1 MAKDK
6 TIYTCTECGGIS
18 PKWLGKCP
26 HCNAWNTLIES
37 VEESASPVKNRYNQ
51 RQGLAR
57 ASELTALADIDATDM
72 ERTPTGHEELDRVL
86 GGGIVEGGV
95 VLIGGDP
102 GIGKSTLLLQALDSM
117 QRAFDR
123 TAAAGERGGGAASAG
138 PPQARPAPS
147 GGREL
152 HAVSERGGKAASA
165 GPPQARP
172 APPGGREPHA
182 AGERGGGAASA
193 GPPQARPAP
202 SGGREPHAVGERGGT
217 LYVTGEE
224 SGAQIALRSRRLGL
238 EGSQVKVL
246 AEIQLEKILATLE
259 ATQPA
264 IAVIDSIQTVY
275 SDQLTSAPGS
285 VAQVREC
292 AAHLTRLAKASGI
305 CIVLV
310 GHVTKEGALAG
321 PRVLEHMVDTVLYF
335 EGDTHSSFRLVRA
348 IKNRFGA
355 VNEIGVFAMTE
366 KGLKGVSNPSAIFLS
381 QHSEA
386 VPGSCVMVTLEGT
399 RPMLVEI
406 QALVDSGGPS
416 PRRLSVGLDRD
427 RLAMLLAVLHR
438 HAGVACMDQDVFVNA
453 VGGVRISE
461 PAADL
466 AVMLAITSSLRG
478 KPLPK
483 GFIAFGEVGLA
494 GEVRPA
500 PRGQE
505 RLKEAAKLGFSVAI
519 VPKANAPKKNDKAFE
534 GLTIHAVERIEQ
546 ALDVVRSL
554 Q

>member
-6 TIYTCTECGGIS
+6 TSKSIFTCTECGGTS

-26 HCNAWNTLIES
+26 HCNAWNTLIET
-37 VEESASPVKNRYNQ
+37 VATAAEGGAAVKNRFSPQ
-51 RQGLAR
+51 FQSLAA
-57 ASELTALADIDATDM
+57 ASSIQPLSQIEASAM
-72 ERTPTGHEELDRVL
+72 QYTPTGHEELDRVL

-102 GIGKSTLLLQALDSM
+102 GIGKSTLLLQALDSL
-117 QRAFDR
+117 QK
-123 TAAAGERGGGAASAG
+123 
-138 PPQARPAPS
+138 S
-147 GGREL
+147 GL
-152 HAVSERGGKAASA
+152 
-165 GPPQARP
+165 Q
-172 APPGGREPHA
+172 
-182 AGERGGGAASA
+182 
-193 GPPQARPAP
+193 
-202 SGGREPHAVGERGGT
+202 T

-224 SGAQIALRSRRLGL
+224 SGAQIALRARRLGL
-238 EGSQVKVL
+238 DNSAVNVL
-246 AEIQLEKILATLE
+246 AEIQLEKILATLD
-259 ATQPA
+259 AAQPA
-264 IAVIDSIQTVY
+264 VAVIDSIQTVY
-275 SDQLTSAPGS
+275 SEQLTSAPGS

-292 AAHLTRLAKASGI
+292 AAHLTRAAKASGV
-305 CIVLV
+305 CIILV

-381 QHSEA
+381 QHPEP

-399 RPMLVEI
+399 RPLLVEI

-453 VGGVRISE
+453 VGGVRITE

-466 AVMLAITSSLRG
+466 AVMLAIASSLRG
-478 KPLPK
+478 RPLPK
-483 GFIAFGEVGLA
+483 GFFAFGEVGLA

-505 RLKEAAKLGFSVAI
+505 RLKEAAKLGFSIAV
-519 VPKANAPKKNDKAFE
+519 VPKANAPKKAIE
-534 GLTIHAVERIEQ
+534 GLAIHAVERVEQ
-546 ALDVVRSL
+546 ALEIARSL
-554 Q
+554 

>member
-1 MAKDK
+1 MAKEK
-6 TIYTCTECGGIS
+6 TIFSCTECGGTS
-18 PKWLGKCP
+18 PRWLGKCP
-26 HCNAWNTLIES
+26 SCGAWNTLIES
-37 VEESASPVKNRYNQ
+37 VPDAGPGKNRLSGAGHYA
-51 RQGLAR
+51 GLAQAQAVMPLAAIEATEVAR
-57 ASELTALADIDATDM
+57 TASGI
-72 ERTPTGHEELDRVL
+72 EELDRVL
-86 GGGIVEGGV
+86 GGGVVEGGV

-102 GIGKSTLLLQALDSM
+102 GIGKSTLLLQAMDAL
-117 QRAFDR
+117 QRA
-123 TAAAGERGGGAASAG
+123 GL
-138 PPQARPAPS
+138 P
-147 GGREL
+147 
-152 HAVSERGGKAASA
+152 
-165 GPPQARP
+165 
-172 APPGGREPHA
+172 
-182 AGERGGGAASA
+182 
-193 GPPQARPAP
+193 
-202 SGGREPHAVGERGGT
+202 T

-224 SGAQIALRSRRLGL
+224 SGAQVALRSRRLGL
-238 EGSQVKVL
+238 DASQVNVL
-246 AEIQLEKILATLE
+246 AEIQLEKILATVE

-264 IAVIDSIQTVY
+264 VCVIDSIQTVY

-292 AAHLTRLAKASGI
+292 AAHLTRMAKATGI
-305 CIVLV
+305 AVILV

-335 EGDTHSSFRLVRA
+335 EGDTHSSFRLIRA

-366 KGLKGVSNPSAIFLS
+366 RGLKGVSNPSAIFLS
-381 QHSEA
+381 QHA
-386 VPGSCVMVTLEGT
+386 QPVPGSCVLVTLEGT

-406 QALVDSGGPS
+406 QALVDSGGVS
-416 PRRLSVGLDRD
+416 PRRLSVGLERD

-438 HAGVACMDQDVFVNA
+438 HAGVACADQDVFVNA

-478 KPLPK
+478 KALPK

-505 RLKEAAKLGFSVAI
+505 RLKEAAKLGFTVAV
-519 VPKANAPKKNDKAFE
+519 VPKANAPKKPIA
-534 GLTIHAVERIEQ
+534 GLEIHAVERVDE
-546 ALDVVRSL
+546 AMTAVRGLD
-554 Q
+554 

>member
-1 MAKDK
+1 MTKS
-6 TIYTCTECGGIS
+6 IFTCSDCGGS
-18 PKWLGKCP
+18 NAKWLGKCP
-26 HCNAWNTLIES
+26 HCGAWNTLVEAVAES
-37 VEESASPVKNRYNQ
+37 PTNVKNRFGQ
-51 RQGLAR
+51 RPGLAP
-57 ASELTALADIDATDM
+57 ASGLMPLSQIEASDF
-72 ERTPTGHEELDRVL
+72 ERTPTGLDELDRVL
-86 GGGIVEGGV
+86 GGGMVEGGV

-102 GIGKSTLLLQALDSM
+102 GIGKSTLLLQALDAL
-117 QRAFDR
+117 QRS
-123 TAAAGERGGGAASAG
+123 GE
-138 PPQARPAPS
+138 
-147 GGREL
+147 
-152 HAVSERGGKAASA
+152 K
-165 GPPQARP
+165 
-172 APPGGREPHA
+172 
-182 AGERGGGAASA
+182 
-193 GPPQARPAP
+193 
-202 SGGREPHAVGERGGT
+202 T
-217 LYVTGEE
+217 LYITGEE
-224 SGAQIALRSRRLGL
+224 SGAQVALRAQRLGL
-238 EGSQVKVL
+238 EGSQVQVL
-246 AEIQLEKILATLE
+246 AETELETMLSTLQT
-259 ATQPA
+259 ARPD

-275 SDQLTSAPGS
+275 SNQLTSAPGS

-292 AAHLTRLAKASGI
+292 AAHLTRAAKSEGVS
-305 CIVLV
+305 IVLV

-381 QHSEA
+381 QHAEP
-386 VPGSCVMVTLEGT
+386 VPGSCVMVTLEGS
-399 RPMLVEI
+399 RPLLVEI

-466 AVMLAITSSLRG
+466 SVMLAITSSLRG
-478 KPLPK
+478 RALPK

-505 RLKEAAKLGFSVAI
+505 RLREAAKLGFSVAV
-519 VPKANAPKKNDKAFE
+519 VPRANAPKKGSRELE
-534 GLTIHAVERIEQ
+534 GLTIHPVDRIEE
-546 ALDVVRSL
+546 AMEVVRGL
-554 Q
+554 G